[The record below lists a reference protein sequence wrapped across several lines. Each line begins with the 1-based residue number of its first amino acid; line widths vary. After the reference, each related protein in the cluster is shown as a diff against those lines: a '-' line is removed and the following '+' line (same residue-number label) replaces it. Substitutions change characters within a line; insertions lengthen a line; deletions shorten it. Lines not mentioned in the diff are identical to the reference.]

1 MKVIVIFG
9 EPALPRVAE
18 SRMGW
23 RQRVGW
29 PVGVL
34 SQSTAKFPKSSAAN
48 NTNIWSG
55 EASLYKPY
63 FRIFSPC
70 NESFIY
76 FRQKFFGITWSSLM
90 NCFSQMSLTSYQK
103 IWVICTTCS
112 RGTRLR
118 QYLLS
123 TIIWVFLLLGVVH
136 WWKLLTTDM

>member
-48 NTNIWSG
+48 NINI
-55 EASLYKPY
+55 
-63 FRIFSPC
+63 
-70 NESFIY
+70 
-76 FRQKFFGITWSSLM
+76 
-90 NCFSQMSLTSYQK
+90 
-103 IWVICTTCS
+103 
-112 RGTRLR
+112 
-118 QYLLS
+118 
-123 TIIWVFLLLGVVH
+123 
-136 WWKLLTTDM
+136 